1 MWVFANDVL
10 KIKKLDI
17 KEILNTL
24 SPHKYKHLFQQTQ
37 DKKKKTKHLK
47 VANLAVE
54 LFEV

>member
-37 DKKKKTKHLK
+37 DKKKNKEPESCKSSSGI
-47 VANLAVE
+47 V
-54 LFEV
+54 